1 VRPAIGA
8 LLVFVATWIAFWPA
22 LSGGWL
28 DWDDAP
34 LLLERQEWR
43 GFGSEQLGWMFTT
56 FHMGPYQP
64 LSWLSYAFDHAL
76 WGMDPRGYHL
86 TNVLLHALSA
96 VCLYFLAREM
106 LRGLPGL
113 ARGWLEAGAAL
124 GALFWAV
131 HPLRVESVA
140 WITERRDC
148 LSGLCF
154 LLALLCWT
162 RYARLES
169 RFWFRLAL
177 AAFAA
182 SLLAKG
188 LALVLPLVLLVLDR
202 WPCARER
209 PWTRLVLEKWPFWL
223 LALAAGVV
231 AIAGQATTGTIV
243 TAEQHGLA
251 GRAAQAA
258 YALVFYVR
266 KTIWPDG
273 LMVFYPLPNPL
284 EPGAGPFVAAQI
296 ALVLGIAL
304 LLVFRRRAPA
314 ALAAFSAYALIVAPV
329 LGFVQTGSQL
339 VALRYSYLATLPLA
353 LLAGCALLVLARRFG
368 PAVLVLGGLLLVP
381 LGIAS
386 AKECRVWHDTFSL
399 WERDL
404 ALDPAD
410 APARRNLI
418 VAWLDQGRAAKDPLL
433 RRSSLERALEQCRA
447 GLLHGQDAAYFMNAA
462 KVYDLYA
469 DDEPAR
475 RQHWLEQALAEA
487 RKSVE
492 FVEHSRQRL
501 PEAYE
506 ACGVILCKLER
517 PAEAVPQ
524 FQKLCALDPRS
535 VQRRGMLGDAQLQ
548 AGDRAA
554 ALQSYR
560 SALALAARGSAEYAA
575 IAQASEELAPG
586 R

>member
-1 VRPAIGA
+1 
-8 LLVFVATWIAFWPA
+8 
-22 LSGGWL
+22 
-28 DWDDAP
+28 
-34 LLLERQEWR
+34 
-43 GFGSEQLGWMFTT
+43 
-56 FHMGPYQP
+56 MGPYQP

-96 VCLYFLAREM
+96 VALYFLAREI
-106 LRGLPGL
+106 LRALPGL
-113 ARGWLEAGAAL
+113 ARGWLEAGAAF
-124 GALFWAV
+124 GALCWAV

-148 LSGLCF
+148 LSGLFF

-162 RYARLES
+162 KYARDDS

-188 LALVLPLVLLVLDR
+188 LALVLPLVLLLLDR
-202 WPCARER
+202 WPLARQRSWKE
-209 PWTRLVLEKWPFWL
+209 LVLEKWPFWL
-223 LALAAGVV
+223 LALSAGVV
-231 AIAGQATTGTIV
+231 AVVGQATTGAIV

-251 GRAAQAA
+251 QRAAQA
-258 YALVFYVR
+258 VFGLCFYLR
-266 KTIWPDG
+266 KTIWPDR

-284 EPGAGPFVAAQI
+284 EPGAGAFLLAQI
-296 ALVLGIAL
+296 ALLLGLFAL
-304 LLVFRRRAPA
+304 ALNRRRAPA
-314 ALAAFSAYALIVAPV
+314 VVAACVAYAVIVAPV

-353 LLAGCALLVLARRFG
+353 LLAGGALLLLARRCG
-368 PAVLVLGGLLLVP
+368 ASVLVVGGLSIFP
-381 LGIAS
+381 LGLAT

-418 VAWLDQGRAAKDPLL
+418 AAWLDQGRAATDPAL
-433 RRSSLERALEQCRA
+433 RRSSLEKALEQCRE
-447 GLLHGQDAAYFMNAA
+447 GLRHGPDAAYFMNAA

-469 DDEPAR
+469 DDDPAQR
-475 RQHWLEQALAEA
+475 KRWLELALAEA
-487 RKSVE
+487 LKSVE
-492 FVEHSRQRL
+492 FVEHSKQRL
-501 PEAYE
+501 QEAYE
-506 ACGVILCKLER
+506 SCGVILCKLER
-517 PAEAVPQ
+517 PAEAVPH
-524 FQKLCALDPRS
+524 FQRLCALDPRS
-535 VQRRGMLGDAQLQ
+535 VQRLGMLGEAQQQ
-548 AGDRAA
+548 AGDRAG
-554 ALQSYR
+554 ALESYR
-560 SALALAARGSAEYAA
+560 SALALAIRGTAEYAA
-575 IAQASEELAPG
+575 VAQAIAELSAG